1 MRFFYQTLV
10 GSIHSHYE
18 VLFSQVDEED
28 EDRPQENQGTGGIFE
43 QYGILPLICRVCEL
57 TFTPFDTVMGWSVC
71 QTFYLASYIVTKNK
85 YEQDMIKQMQ
95 MKNARNR

>member
-1 MRFFYQTLV
+1 
-10 GSIHSHYE
+10 
-18 VLFSQVDEED
+18 
-28 EDRPQENQGTGGIFE
+28 
-43 QYGILPLICRVCEL
+43 
-57 TFTPFDTVMGWSVC
+57 MGWSIC